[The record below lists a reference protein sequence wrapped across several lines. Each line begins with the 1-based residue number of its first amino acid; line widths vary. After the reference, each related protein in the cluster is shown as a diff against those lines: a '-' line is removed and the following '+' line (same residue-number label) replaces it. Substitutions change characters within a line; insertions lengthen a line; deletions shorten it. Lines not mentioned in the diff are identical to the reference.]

1 MSIKFKQTNDSKTLD
16 FCDTHNVTFNYES
29 YTVYVSNV
37 SVSGSKGSYS
47 FNADSDWDYEGWCDV
62 EFDVERV
69 EDENGDVVIVTNHHF
84 YDKIVNTITSYYE
97 REFYNS

>member
-1 MSIKFKQTNDSKTLD
+1 MSIKFKQTNESKILD
-16 FCDTHNVTFNYES
+16 FCDVHNVMFDNTL
-29 YTVYVSNV
+29 YTIYVNNV

-69 EDENGDVVIVTNHHF
+69 EDENDDVVIVTNHHL
-84 YDKIVNTITSYYE
+84 YEKIVNTVTSHYE
-97 REFYNS
+97 REFFNN